1 MYIRTQRALAV
12 GVLENIK
19 KQIQEKEVQRAV
31 DRLITFL
38 NRYFEKGI
46 GNRKNTEILP
56 KIYDQ
61 EPEKANSG
69 KKYLNEIKNKPYLIH
84 YFFYRDY
91 DLYKKTLSGTYEK
104 KVTALNRLK
113 DGIGQIEQ
121 SNIPNHILYN
131 IMRYY
136 LALKLMR
143 NQINHASESNK
154 TDDEKYAIEQLEKF
168 HEISM
173 EIEFQNIKTKRI
185 KYS

>member
-69 KKYLNEIKNKPYLIH
+69 KK
-84 YFFYRDY
+84 
-91 DLYKKTLSGTYEK
+91 
-104 KVTALNRLK
+104 
-113 DGIGQIEQ
+113 
-121 SNIPNHILYN
+121 
-131 IMRYY
+131 
-136 LALKLMR
+136 
-143 NQINHASESNK
+143 
-154 TDDEKYAIEQLEKF
+154 
-168 HEISM
+168 
-173 EIEFQNIKTKRI
+173 
-185 KYS
+185 